1 MTQSNSHSQ
10 QVQAF
15 ATRSVQ
21 ATTGAFAASMLNM
34 RTVALSLLVDRA
46 LSA

>member
-1 MTQSNSHSQ
+1 MTQSTPQPIQTVTAQSAS
-10 QVQAF
+10 A
-15 ATRSVQ
+15 AASC
-21 ATTGAFAASMLNM
+21 FAASMLSV

>member
-1 MTQSNSHSQ
+1 MTQSKPQ
-10 QVQAF
+10 QVHAL
-15 ATRSVQ
+15 AVQ
-21 ATTGAFAASMLNM
+21 SAVVPRGFVASMLSV

>member
-1 MTQSNSHSQ
+1 MTQSKPQ
-10 QVQAF
+10 QVYVLVAQAAVAPRGF
-15 ATRSVQ
+15 I
-21 ATTGAFAASMLNM
+21 ASMLDV

>member
-1 MTQSNSHSQ
+1 MTQPNPQ
-10 QVQAF
+10 QVQAL
-15 ATRSVQ
+15 AAQ
-21 ATTGAFAASMLNM
+21 PAAASGGFAMSMLSV

>member
-1 MTQSNSHSQ
+1 MTQLNPQ
-10 QVQAF
+10 PAQAL
-15 ATRSVQ
+15 AAQSV
-21 ATTGAFAASMLNM
+21 AASGGFVASMLSM

>member
-1 MTQSNSHSQ
+1 MMQADSQPTQALAAQSL
-10 QVQAF
+10 
-15 ATRSVQ
+15 
-21 ATTGAFAASMLNM
+21 GAAASAVVAPTPGV

>member
-1 MTQSNSHSQ
+1 MTQSKPQ
-10 QVQAF
+10 QIHAF
-15 ATRSVQ
+15 IAQSAVVPRGFV
-21 ATTGAFAASMLNM
+21 ASMLSV